1 MKLPIR
7 YLFSLMLLV
16 FAFAAITPAEAQIGS
31 SWSKTFTVDT
41 TNNAET
47 INIDLTPKA
56 LDDLYYYSYQI
67 QVARVSGTN
76 TGSIYIQTSNARSGN
91 YWRNV
96 DTLAMSGSTTVQN
109 ISEGYL
115 WGLRQRASI
124 VTTGTGKFEFII
136 MATLR
141 RREQP

>member
-1 MKLPIR
+1 MKPLLRIIM
-7 YLFSLMLLV
+7 LSL
-16 FAFAAITPAEAQIGS
+16 FAAIASTSLLEAQIGS
-31 SWSKTFTVDT
+31 SWNKTFTVDT

-76 TGSIYIQTSNARSGN
+76 TGNIYLQTSNARSGD

-96 DTLAMSGSTTVQN
+96 DTMAMSGSTTVQN

-115 WGLRQRASI
+115 WGLRQRLSI
-124 VTTGTGKFEFII
+124 VTTGTGKFEFRIF
-136 MATLR
+136 ATLR
-141 RREQP
+141 RREQL

>member
-1 MKLPIR
+1 MKLLR
-7 YLFSLMLLV
+7 FFLFSLIA
-16 FAFAAITPAEAQIGS
+16 FAFQPKAEAQLGP

-56 LDDLYYYSYQI
+56 LDDLYYYSYHI

-76 TGSIYIQTSNARSGN
+76 TGSLYIQTTNARTGN

-115 WGLRQRASI
+115 YGLRQRASI
-124 VTTGTGKFEFII
+124 VTTGTGKFEFRIFAI
-136 MATLR
+136 LR
-141 RREQP
+141 KRELP